1 MNITKMI
8 LDDLI
13 MNHKARFVKFNQETA
28 SWMEVD
34 SIVARDKVRHA
45 IRFAIRRQEK
55 QTLKEKRKQKA
66 RHIHYPLRYATLP
79 LYDSSSDSEEVEIKN
94 SNSRQCKALEI
105 AAASSRIRTGNE
117 DELGT
122 TLQPLDN
129 VEPPCNPWTSE
140 DFNFLLRGTDLFE
153 QKNEQGTPLEMPS
166 STKQETIVLGAAI
179 SDDTIVN

>member
-1 MNITKMI
+1 MPFG
-8 LDDLI
+8 LPFDDKK
-13 MNHKARFVKFNQETA
+13 NKH
-28 SWMEVD
+28 S
-34 SIVARDKVRHA
+34 
-45 IRFAIRRQEK
+45 
-55 QTLKEKRKQKA
+55 KRKQKA

-129 VEPPCNPWTSE
+129 VEPPCNAWTSE
-140 DFNFLLRGTDLFE
+140 DFNFLLRGTNLFE
-153 QKNEQGTPLEMPS
+153 QKTEQGTPLEMPS